1 MSSEHPL
8 EDISEPESP
17 IEPDDWV
24 ISARGLSKTYH
35 VYAAPQDR
43 LLQGLFRGRRQRY
56 REVAALADLDFEVAR
71 GETVGIV
78 GRNGCGKT
86 TLLQL
91 VAGTL
96 APTAGAV
103 HVRGLVTGLLELG
116 AGFNPEFSGIENVY
130 LYAAIMGLSRS
141 ETDERLTSI
150 TDFADIGEFVH
161 HPVKTYSS
169 GMYMRLAFA
178 TAIHGNP
185 DILVIDEALAV
196 GDEAFQ
202 RKCFARLEEMKR
214 AGTTLLFVSHSAA
227 AIIELCDRALLL
239 DEGKRLL
246 CAKPK
251 VVISRYQ
258 KLLYARPDSLEAI
271 RDDTR
276 ALDRATEDCAES
288 ARHEHS
294 AEPAET
300 PESALFDPGLVPES
314 TVRYP
319 MRGAEIEDVMIV
331 DRWGQQTN
339 VLARGQSY
347 ELRLSVRF
355 YIRAEAVKFGMTLST
370 TTGVELAGIMSHSP
384 GDSIDAVEA
393 KSRLIVRFR
402 FCSRLLPGP
411 YFVRVGVVGNED
423 DEEVFLH
430 RIIDALMFRVR
441 PEAGLP
447 LIGLVDLTEGDYCEI
462 EREPDS

>member
-1 MSSEHPL
+1 MSSDRRV
-8 EDISEPESP
+8 EDDAAPASLSLSE
-17 IEPDDWV
+17 DWA
-24 ISARGLSKTYH
+24 IIARGLGKTYH
-35 VYAAPQDR
+35 VYGAPQRR
-43 LLQGLFRGRRQRY
+43 LLQGLRRKGRGSY
-56 REVAALADLDFEVAR
+56 DREVVALSNLDFEVAR

-96 APTAGAV
+96 APTAGEV

-130 LYAAIMGLSRS
+130 LYAAIMGLSRR
-141 ETDERLTSI
+141 ETDERLAAI

-178 TAIHGNP
+178 AAVHGDP

-239 DEGKRLL
+239 DGGERLL
-246 CAKPK
+246 CSSPK
-251 VVISRYQ
+251 HVMTRYQ
-258 KLLYARPDSLEAI
+258 KLLYARPDMIEQLREE
-271 RDDTR
+271 TR
-276 ALDRATEDCAES
+276 ELDRASDGSDSWGSDRPPEQGE
-288 ARHEHS
+288 E
-294 AEPAET
+294 
-300 PESALFDPGLVPES
+300 PESALFDPGLVPQS
-314 TVRYP
+314 TVPYP
-319 MRGAEIEDVMIV
+319 PRGAEIEDVRIV
-331 DRWGQQTN
+331 DHSGERAN
-339 VLARGQSY
+339 VLLRGETY
-347 ELRLSVRF
+347 EVRLTVRF
-355 YIRAEAVKFGMTLST
+355 DATAQAVKFGTTIST
-370 TTGVELAGIMSHSP
+370 STGVELAGIMSHAP
-384 GDSIDAVEA
+384 GDAIEVVEA
-393 KSRLIVRFR
+393 KARVGVRFR
-402 FCSRLLPGP
+402 FCNRLLPGP
-411 YFVRVGVVGNED
+411 YFVRAGVVGSEEGED
-423 DEEVFLH
+423 VFLH
-430 RIIDALMFRVR
+430 RIVDALMFRVR

-447 LIGLVDLTEGDYCEI
+447 LIGLIDLTEGAHCEI
-462 EREPDS
+462 AIEGEA